1 MCVCIFNSVNKHFI
15 FASIVLLYNI
25 FGSIPG
31 FLRAKISIGGG
42 CKVIY
47 IDTGGTFRPERV
59 AEIARFVILLILLQK
74 RYDCCIVC
82 ASIKTF
88 LHFCSAR
95 GLDDTEAL
103 DNVSNVRL
111 KNSTQQIKMI
121 PKIAAIIF
129 YDEMSEHIR

>member
-1 MCVCIFNSVNKHFI
+1 MEASKPLASQKCLVNSDPERRNFAIRCVTCQMPIES
-15 FASIVLLYNI
+15 S
-25 FGSIPG
+25 
-31 FLRAKISIGGG
+31 GGG